1 MASEATKLAVIGN
14 KYILVRVI
22 EVTELN
28 CEVRSD
34 LGPCYHWRTLIF
46 RAIALLF
53 FLTHTYLAL
62 VVYDKKP
69 CLINSKC
76 VLHSDAIF
84 NLKISNMA
92 SHYGNRSMLH
102 IS

>member
-22 EVTELN
+22 EGTELD

-46 RAIALLF
+46 RAIALL
-53 FLTHTYLAL
+53 L
-62 VVYDKKP
+62 
-69 CLINSKC
+69 SQ
-76 VLHSDAIF
+76 HSCKMAMLKATCNEDAF
-84 NLKISNMA
+84 
-92 SHYGNRSMLH
+92 
-102 IS
+102 